1 MTYEKRKKQTAW
13 WTEELQMAVK
23 GKMKMFRKW
32 MKTHRDED
40 RLSYNLA
47 RQEVERVKRIA
58 KQDSW
63 EQIGNDL
70 ENDFDGT
77 KKLIYQTA
85 RNYRKA
91 SQPPAYAIKDLNEE
105 NLLTDPRDIE
115 LRWKY
120 YFENLLNP
128 PDEDYEEHYVN
139 YQVEDSDEPDLTMNE
154 LRNAL
159 GKMKNGKAPGEDEIP
174 AELLK
179 NMGDAGNSW
188 FLELCLGFWS
198 GGEIPDDWGKDL
210 MCPIYKKGDK
220 TICSN
225 YRGISLMPHPL
236 KVYERMLEGALRE
249 CIEEKL
255 GK

>member
-63 EQIGNDL
+63 EQIRNDL
-70 ENDFDGT
+70 ENYFDGT

-91 SQPPAYAIKDLNEE
+91 LQPPAYARRK
-105 NLLTDPRDIE
+105 P
-115 LRWKY
+115 
-120 YFENLLNP
+120 
-128 PDEDYEEHYVN
+128 VN
-139 YQVEDSDEPDLTMNE
+139 RP
-154 LRNAL
+154 
-159 GKMKNGKAPGEDEIP
+159 
-174 AELLK
+174 
-179 NMGDAGNSW
+179 
-188 FLELCLGFWS
+188 
-198 GGEIPDDWGKDL
+198 
-210 MCPIYKKGDK
+210 
-220 TICSN
+220 
-225 YRGISLMPHPL
+225 
-236 KVYERMLEGALRE
+236 
-249 CIEEKL
+249 
-255 GK
+255 